1 MQIEHPARSGFNI
14 YARFLSGKKI
24 RIIPIFK
31 DEGIGG
37 DRDYLQWDTISLMS
51 LFGVHVI
58 ISYYIFAQR
67 HPRRADKITA
77 QRLDVKQNKKVGMA
91 AEQAFKLYE
100 RISSITSEKC
110 KSIKNLSPKNR
121 RIMALLKNESV
132 ANNFRLMFNNIL
144 L

>member
-24 RIIPIFK
+24 RIIPIYK

-77 QRLDVKQNKKVGMA
+77 PDIARGSEMRLPNPWMPAGW
-91 AEQAFKLYE
+91 
-100 RISSITSEKC
+100 
-110 KSIKNLSPKNR
+110 
-121 RIMALLKNESV
+121 
-132 ANNFRLMFNNIL
+132 
-144 L
+144 